1 MKYILWKKLC
11 DGSCEFSSEIPNA
24 SEIMET
30 SPNSSAD
37 ATDKTSMQKQTANK
51 QEKNRIKAKT
61 I

>member
-24 SEIMET
+24 SEIKET
-30 SPNSSAD
+30 SPNSSVD
-37 ATDKTSMQKQTANK
+37 ATDKTSMLEQTANK
-51 QEKNRIKAKT
+51 KVENRIKAKT